1 MSDSPIPPVL
11 IDGSAPKTSDELL
24 AMLAGLDIDAP
35 TLDHHPVYTVAEAA
49 ALRPQL
55 PGVHTKN
62 LFLRNRKKRMWLV
75 TLLADRQVDLKEL
88 GARIGA
94 GRVSFGS
101 PQRLMQYL
109 GLTPGAVSPLAVVN
123 DVGGSVTLV
132 LDAAVLAGPPIQVH
146 PLTNARTTGLAPDD
160 LLRFVEAVGHP
171 AQVVEL
177 D

>member
-1 MSDSPIPPVL
+1 MSDATPPEL
-11 IDGSAPKTSDELL
+11 IDGSTPKTSDELL
-24 AMLAGLDIDAP
+24 AMLEEMDIAAP
-35 TLDHHPVYTVAEAA
+35 TLDHEPVYTVDEAA

-55 PGVHTKN
+55 PGIHTKN

-123 DVGGSVTLV
+123 DVTDAVTLV
-132 LDAAVLAGPPIQVH
+132 IDAAVLAGPTVQVH
-146 PLTNARTTGLAPDD
+146 PLTNARTTGLAPAD
-160 LLRFVEAVGHP
+160 LLRFVESVSHP
-171 AQVVEL
+171 AEIVEL
-177 D
+177 G